1 MTDFQPQSLLR
12 GHIQDMPPYQPI
24 HPFDVLSE
32 QLGIPEEDLIKLD
45 ANENPYGPLPA
56 VKETLKDLESIH
68 IYPDPETRFL
78 RRDIAEVHD
87 LPVDRILTGAGADEL
102 IDLIL
107 RVILNPG
114 ELILNCPPTFSM
126 YAFDTDVNAGRVQI
140 VPRLDDFS
148 LDLQGVEKAVR
159 EQSPKVL
166 FVASPNNPDGGVLP
180 PFTLERLLDLP
191 LLLVV
196 DEAYIDFAP
205 RGSSLMDYARQH
217 DNLIVLRTFSKWGG
231 LAGLRV
237 GYGVFPAWI
246 TPALW
251 KIKQPYN
258 VNAAGAAA
266 ARATLAHRSELETQ
280 TRAIR
285 KERTR
290 LYEELGGIK
299 WLDPYPSQA
308 NFVLC
313 RVNDKDAQEVKTQL
327 AQQGILIRY
336 FDKPGLDD
344 HIRISVG
351 TPPDTDALLQALHDL

>member
-1 MTDFQPQSLLR
+1 MTSFQPHTLLR

-56 VKETLKDLESIH
+56 VKETLKDLENIH
-68 IYPDPETRFL
+68 IYPDPEARYL

-87 LPVDRILTGAGADEL
+87 LPVDRILAGAGADEL

-114 ELILNCPPTFSM
+114 DLILNCPPTFSM
-126 YAFDTDVNAGRVQI
+126 YAFDTDVNAGRVLS
-140 VPRLDDFS
+140 VPRQDDFS
-148 LDLQGVEKAVR
+148 FDMPEVEKAVR
-159 EQSPKVL
+159 EYSPKVL

-180 PFTLERLLDLP
+180 PSSLERLLDLP

-205 RGSSLMDYARQH
+205 RGSSLMDYTRQH

-237 GYGVFPAWI
+237 GYGVFPGWI
-246 TPALW
+246 TPAIW

-266 ARATLAHRSELETQ
+266 ARATLAHHSELEAQ

-285 KERTR
+285 DERKR
-290 LYEELGGIK
+290 LYEELSGIS
-299 WLDPYPSQA
+299 WLEPYPSQA

-313 RVNDKDAQEVKTQL
+313 RVDNKDAGQVKERL

-336 FDKPGLDD
+336 FDKPALDD

-351 TPPDTDALLQALHDL
+351 TPSDTAALLRALNDL